1 MRSNCS
7 SDDKSFS
14 LEDSFAS
21 DVAVVAA
28 AVVDCDVAVEFIV
41 VVDCDVVDSVWF
53 TSIPLS
59 MLKELGEEGSC

>member
-14 LEDSFAS
+14 LEDSFAVA

-28 AVVDCDVAVEFIV
+28 SVVDCDVAVEFIV
-41 VVDCDVVDSVWF
+41 VVECDVVDSV
-53 TSIPLS
+53 
-59 MLKELGEEGSC
+59 